1 MTSLP
6 EPRDADR
13 YLRLSQFLD
22 LHARWMG
29 STDRDELI
37 HRIRQ
42 TTGLLLATDDVTV
55 ALTAD
60 ATAAPAA
67 VPDSAM
73 ATRALRTSL
82 AQLKGDGT
90 RAVGV
95 FPFSAAGGIQGYVR
109 VALPRPLFE
118 GIEVAFLRFVA
129 SLAGV
134 LLAAAE
140 GGAEGRAADASA
152 NGPEKASESQA
163 RRYVAMAVHDLR
175 NPLNVI
181 SGYGGLL
188 ADGTLGALSDEQR
201 DAVDAINRQLGSL
214 LGVIDRM
221 IDFDRLTRA
230 ESTVAPARFTV
241 RDLFDEIRIRCFST
255 DDRSIAWPGPE
266 ANFEFVTDRRRLFS
280 VVQNLVDNA
289 AKHTVTGA
297 IRVTCSRR
305 DGRLLVVVADEGP
318 GLPPGAV
325 AALTDRNAGEK
336 LQERG
341 MGIGLVTVASYLSAL
356 KGRIAVRAPE
366 SGGTEI
372 EISLPPLEIQTADFG
387 G

>member
-1 MTSLP
+1 MTTLP

-29 STDRDELI
+29 STDRDELT

-42 TTGLLLATDDVTV
+42 TTGLLLATDDVAV
-55 ALTAD
+55 ATIAEG
-60 ATAAPAA
+60 TAAPTAA
-67 VPDSAM
+67 RDSVLI
-73 ATRALRTSL
+73 TKALRTSL
-82 AQLKGDGT
+82 PQLQGDGT

-95 FPFSAAGGIQGYVR
+95 FPFSATGGVQGYVR

-134 LLAAAE
+134 LLAATPA
-140 GGAEGRAADASA
+140 GATRAPDAA
-152 NGPEKASESQA
+152 LEGPEKASETQA

-188 ADGTLGALSDEQR
+188 ADGTLGPLSDEQR

-230 ESTVAPARFTV
+230 ENTVAPARFV
-241 RDLFDEIRIRCFST
+241 LRDLFDEIRTRCFGT
-255 DDRSIAWPGPE
+255 DERTVEWPGPE
-266 ANFEFVTDRRRLFS
+266 AAFEFVTDRRRLFS

-289 AKHTVTGA
+289 VKHTTTGT
-297 IRVTCSRR
+297 IRITCSRR
-305 DGRLLVVVADEGP
+305 DGRLVVMVADEGP

-372 EISLPPLEIQTADFG
+372 EINLPPLEIQTTDFG